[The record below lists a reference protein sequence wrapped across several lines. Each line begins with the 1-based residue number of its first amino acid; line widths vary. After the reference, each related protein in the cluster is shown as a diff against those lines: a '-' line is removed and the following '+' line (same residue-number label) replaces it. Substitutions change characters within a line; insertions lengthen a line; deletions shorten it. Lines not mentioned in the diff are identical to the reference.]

1 MAKLRLI
8 PTKKSPPKPTFEE
21 RGKEVILKNKT
32 ALLHPLMSFFPQF
45 LFNQELDVLWV
56 ELMLNDELSKEK
68 EEDHR
73 RALYKWADNLTP
85 AKVEILLQSPPEY
98 LSGGEIKAL
107 IIIKMRNYF
116 QKTKAFSSRKSK
128 IKEHH
133 GLCQEMLNQIE
144 HWDMILVDGHED
156 RGFDSGLLNLARSF
170 LLFDLALT
178 SENSSIENQRKIIT
192 LAHHHLNVTMVIH
205 KAVEDHPY
213 FLLMS
218 VLYFIAKDK
227 WEHSTRILHNL
238 SKKYPSPELY
248 KVLIELY
255 TKIEL
260 PNVARY
266 FEQKSQSL
274 TNSNLKNKNLETHFS
289 VA

>member
-8 PTKKSPPKPTFEE
+8 PTKKSPPQPTLEE
-21 RGKEVILKNKT
+21 KSKEVILKNKS
-32 ALLHPLMSFFPQF
+32 ALLHPLMDFFPQF
-45 LFNQELDVLWV
+45 LFNQELDVLWM
-56 ELMLNDELSKEK
+56 EMMLNDEIIR

-73 RALYKWADNLTP
+73 RALYKWANNLAP
-85 AKVEILLQSPPEY
+85 SKIEILLQSPPEY
-98 LSGGEIKAL
+98 LSSGEIKAL

-116 QKTKAFSSRKSK
+116 QRTKLFTSKKSK

-133 GLCQEMLNQIE
+133 SLCQEMLAQIE
-144 HWDMILVDGHED
+144 HWDMILIDGHED
-156 RGFDSGLLNLARSF
+156 RGLDSGILNLAKSF

-178 SENSSIENQRKIIT
+178 SENSSIENQRKVIT

-205 KAVEDHPY
+205 KAIEDHPY

-227 WEHSTRILHNL
+227 WEQSTRILHNL

-260 PNVARY
+260 PNVALY
-266 FEQKSQSL
+266 FEHKGQSL
-274 TNSNLKNKNLETHFS
+274 TKSNFKKKSSKTHYS
-289 VA
+289 TV